1 MIICTAIRHGAAVFV
16 LVVAGNVAAQ
26 CLEFSKVGDG
36 WHSGFP
42 ALKMNGYDIWSLTS
56 PRGVNIRT
64 EPLRPTGSIHGIH
77 APEDPFIMPKE
88 LYETYYFAFAA
99 YQNGPLKI
107 VLYDKAGKYVSRSYY
122 GPNHPQAELR
132 YGAFHHPG
140 GIGMIQPWGS
150 TDAIMEGVVSRVCP
164 LGKSLGPNPLKPSDI
179 KPTSKGLGGGG
190 PDDVFLATGA
200 SLSLVGIV
208 AKYTATDICQDNTT
222 HLLMYRGGVA
232 RLHTKKKPVRD
243 LLDQVAGSR
252 QRLVVIGDVVLGA
265 ECESLDISE
274 AYQLQRK

>member
-1 MIICTAIRHGAAVFV
+1 MITCTTIRYGATV
-16 LVVAGNVAAQ
+16 LALVAAGNAVAQ

-42 ALKMNGYDIWSLTS
+42 ALKVNGYEIWSLTS

-64 EPLRPTGSIHGIH
+64 EPLLPTGSLHGIH
-77 APEDPFIMPKE
+77 VPEDPFIKPKE
-88 LYETYYFAFAA
+88 LYETYYFEFAA

-122 GPNHPQAELR
+122 GPNPPQAELR

-150 TDAIMEGVVSRVCP
+150 TDAIMEGVVSRICP
-164 LGKSLGPNPLKPSDI
+164 LGKSLGPNPMKLSDI
-179 KPTSKGLGGGG
+179 KPFSKGSGRQG
-190 PDDVFLATGA
+190 PDDVLITGGA

-222 HLLMYRGGVA
+222 HLLMYRGGVG

-265 ECESLDISE
+265 ECESYDISE
-274 AYQLQRK
+274 AHRLQPK